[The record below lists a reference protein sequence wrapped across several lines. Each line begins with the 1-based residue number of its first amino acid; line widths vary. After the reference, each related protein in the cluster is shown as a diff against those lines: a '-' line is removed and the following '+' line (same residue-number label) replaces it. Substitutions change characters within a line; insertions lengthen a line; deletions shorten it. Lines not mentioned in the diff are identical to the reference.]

1 MSVMQVRFTKHK
13 NGYDSVFYGTQNCD
27 AGFTEHKN
35 VCDCTVFY
43 GKQNWCRVYGT
54 QKMFVIHCF
63 TEHKNVCHEI
73 GYRVLRNT
81 KLLVK
86 QGLRNTIIIIMY
98 IHHQPSE
105 SSHNT

>member
-1 MSVMQVRFTKHK
+1 MMQALRNTKMFVTVQCFTERK
-13 NGYDSVFYGTQNCD
+13 TD
-27 AGFTEHKN
+27 AGFTEHK
-35 VCDCTVFY
+35 
-43 GKQNWCRVYGT
+43 
-54 QKMFVIHCF
+54 KMFVIHCF

-86 QGLRNTIIIIMY
+86 QGLRNTIIIIIIIMY

-105 SSHNT
+105 SSHDT